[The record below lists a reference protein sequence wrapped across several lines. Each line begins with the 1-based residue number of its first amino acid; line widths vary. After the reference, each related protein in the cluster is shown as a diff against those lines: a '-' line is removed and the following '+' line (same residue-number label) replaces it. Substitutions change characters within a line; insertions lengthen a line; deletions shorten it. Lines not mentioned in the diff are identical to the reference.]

1 MKNKIRDYRGG
12 GRSSARETAVR
23 VAAGAIAFK
32 ILEERFPKL
41 FIKASVIQIG
51 NIKLTKTIFHGM
63 KLIITHFLCR
73 DKRLYQFGKKI

>member
-1 MKNKIRDYRGG
+1 M
-12 GRSSARETAVR
+12 R

-51 NIKLTKTIFHGM
+51 KNKISKENFSWNEV
-63 KLIITHFLCR
+63 
-73 DKRLYQFGKKI
+73 DKNPFFCAEKDTVQIWEKDFN